1 VPRLT
6 SKIETVCAVAW
17 VLSACSGGSPLLEK
31 ETYSNMF
38 SNSSKLFDVS
48 DLVKTDF
55 NSEAVSLGPSGPV
68 APEDLVTA
76 DGRCGAPAAQAV
88 EPQTPT
94 AAAPEPATAP
104 ADRPVG
110 SIAGDL
116 AGAPMPAAPP
126 APVQASAPPPDRLQL
141 EGQSGGPSFPRV
153 MGGVALG
160 MTECQVVRRAGPP
173 SNVAITAG
181 NADGKGERKVVL
193 TYDGGSWPGIYSF
206 VSGRLQVVEGLPAPS
221 QTAQPKSR
229 RKPAAA
235 RSTRQT
241 AGRIYVQ

>member
-6 SKIETVCAVAW
+6 SKIGVVCAAAWMVA
-17 VLSACSGGSPLLEK
+17 ACSGSSPLLEK

-38 SNSSKLFDVS
+38 SNSSRLFDVPDLKFGS
-48 DLVKTDF
+48 D
-55 NSEAVSLGPSGPV
+55 NGSVSLGPSGPV

-76 DGRCGAPAAQAV
+76 DGRCGVAVAQAV
-88 EPQTPT
+88 EPEAP
-94 AAAPEPATAP
+94 AAATPP

-126 APVQASAPPPDRLQL
+126 ATTQAAAPPPDRLQP
-141 EGQSGGPSFPRV
+141 EGLSGGPSVPQLV
-153 MGGVALG
+153 GGVALG
-160 MTECQVVRRAGPP
+160 MTECQVVRRAGAP
-173 SNVAITAG
+173 SNVAITAD

-193 TYDGGSWPGIYSF
+193 TYDGGTWPGIYRF
-206 VSGRLQVVEGLPAPS
+206 VSGRLQVVDGLPAQT

-229 RKPAAA
+229 RKPAANRSA
-235 RSTRQT
+235 RQS
-241 AGRIYVQ
+241 AGRVNVQ